1 MSEIPF
7 VNRLGDAVER
17 AAAARIPTRRRRIRR
32 RLTVGALSV
41 AIVATGVAAASG
53 VFSSPEQLAASAV
66 GCYERPSFNANTSV
80 LSTGEDS
87 PIDTCR
93 RVLHTDGPLVAC
105 MADHHVAVFPG
116 GAEVCDKLGLAPLPP
131 GYAPA
136 RAKVNAFAR
145 DVQAIETSADCIPPR
160 ELAQRVRRCLA
171 ARPAGRAGARGC
183 GSTWKT
189 APAARSPASAETD
202 HAASRARSTPT
213 VTA

>member
-17 AAAARIPTRRRRIRR
+17 AAAARIATRRRRIRR
-32 RLTVGALSV
+32 RLTVGALSF

-53 VFSSPEQLAASAV
+53 VFSSPEQLATSAV

-136 RAKVNAFAR
+136 RAKLNAFAR

-160 ELAQRVRRCLA
+160 ELARRVQALLDRTPGWSGWR
-171 ARPAGRAGARGC
+171 
-183 GSTWKT
+183 TWLRLDVENG
-189 APAARSPASAETD
+189 PAARSPASAETD